1 MDWTIGTRYHLR
13 TARGNL
19 DGKCWSCGATVM
31 DPISH
36 RMFPDAVE
44 TGTMDALEG
53 WESLSCRRCGEK
65 IGEKTYGSCI

>member
-1 MDWTIGTRYHLR
+1 MLELR
-13 TARGNL
+13 
-19 DGKCWSCGATVM
+19 ATVM

-44 TGTMDALEG
+44 TGAMDALEG